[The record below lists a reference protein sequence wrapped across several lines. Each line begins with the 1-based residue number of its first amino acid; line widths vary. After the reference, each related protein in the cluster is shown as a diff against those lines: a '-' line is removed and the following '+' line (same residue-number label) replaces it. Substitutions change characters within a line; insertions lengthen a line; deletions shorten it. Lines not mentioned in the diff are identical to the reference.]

1 MARDTTTLTRKQVAA
16 EGLADWEWLVGAI
29 EARYE
34 TGGFATGLELVN
46 RIGAAAEEAD
56 HHPDLTL
63 TWPLVHVRLV
73 SHDAGGVTSRD
84 VAMARRISEIAAEL
98 GVTPTRD
105 KLSRVEFGLDTAD
118 TPAAIR
124 FWAAV
129 LGYDVDDDIAV
140 VDPDGRQVEL
150 WFQETDSPSDEPV
163 RPPALPRRRL
173 GAARPGAGPDRR
185 RPGRGRHLRQRRRGA
200 GVHGARRPR
209 GQQGVRVHLA
219 GTGAGVMDPR
229 VSFITLA
236 VPDLEAAYAFYVDG
250 LGWEPAMW
258 VPDDVLMIQVGDK
271 LLLSLWAEPGFE
283 AEVGP
288 IRRGEGHVPITLA
301 HNLPTREEVDAVL
314 EDAREAGASYVG
326 EAEERE
332 WGGYTGYFA
341 DPAGFRWEVAYNPGP
356 IGQTVLP

>member
-84 VAMARRISEIAAEL
+84 VAMARRISEVAAEL

-105 KLSRVEFGLDTAD
+105 KLSRVEFGLDTANI
-118 TPAAIR
+118 PAAVR
-124 FWAAV
+124 FWSAV

-150 WFQETDSPSDEPV
+150 WFQETDAHDEP
-163 RPPALPRRRL
+163 
-173 GAARPGAGPDRR
+173 
-185 RPGRGRHLRQRRRGA
+185 RQRFHVDVSVPPDQAQARIDAALAA
-200 GVHGARRPR
+200 GGSF
-209 GQQGVRVHLA
+209 
-219 GTGAGVMDPR
+219 
-229 VSFITLA
+229 VSDDHA
-236 VPDLEAAYAFYVDG
+236 PAFT
-250 LGWEPAMW
+250 
-258 VPDDVLMIQVGDK
+258 VL
-271 LLLSLWAEPGFE
+271 
-283 AEVGP
+283 
-288 IRRGEGHVPITLA
+288 
-301 HNLPTREEVDAVL
+301 
-314 EDAREAGASYVG
+314 
-326 EAEERE
+326 
-332 WGGYTGYFA
+332 A
-341 DPAGFRWEVAYNPGP
+341 DPEGNKVCVCTWQGREPE
-356 IGQTVLP
+356 